1 MRWLHSHF
9 VPVPITYYSSLCGNI
24 AWGFMMYHDIYTH
37 VFLLQEVPTHVNED
51 VKRAKILLKSEGMWM
66 KMIGDRKP

>member
-1 MRWLHSHF
+1 
-9 VPVPITYYSSLCGNI
+9 
-24 AWGFMMYHDIYTH
+24 MYHDIYTH